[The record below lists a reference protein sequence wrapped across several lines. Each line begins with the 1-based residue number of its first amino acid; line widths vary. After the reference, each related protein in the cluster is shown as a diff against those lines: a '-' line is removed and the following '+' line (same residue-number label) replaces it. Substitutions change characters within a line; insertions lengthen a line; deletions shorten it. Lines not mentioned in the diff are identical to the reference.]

1 MNADEL
7 LADWFA
13 LSRQR
18 PFSES
23 TIQIYTR
30 IWAMWCEWLEN
41 ESKSRAGGAL
51 CFLTA
56 TSEDVSKFLQ
66 SPYPSSW
73 VRHQQPSSDRPKIRY
88 LQLLGRIYDHA
99 LGCGIMDRNPTREL
113 DSSLSGDSGPIP
125 QTLTPDEWAA
135 IYSGMPMG
143 CKRSAFR
150 DRAVMLLLM
159 DAGLSI
165 GEMAALERSDVERDI
180 LTRSQLQVVIRG
192 SRDAQR
198 RTLKLNLRTSLTLE
212 MWLQVRESISPSPT
226 VKGDPVFL
234 TDTRSR
240 FSRRVLYY
248 LANRM
253 IGDGIGAVGRRR
265 LANCGVTIVR
275 NTRILMWAQSGMS
288 QKQVMQMAGFI
299 NAWSF
304 RGLWPGSPGFPGT
317 PPEIDRLAFRTGT
330 DRSRDDD
337 QISR

>member
-30 IWAMWCEWLEN
+30 IWAMWCEWLEK
-41 ESKSRAGGAL
+41 ESKSCAGGSL
-51 CFLTA
+51 CFMTA
-56 TSEDVSKFLQ
+56 TSEDVFKFVQ
-66 SPYPSSW
+66 SPYPGNW
-73 VRHQQPSSDRPKIRY
+73 QRHQQPSSDRPKNRY

-99 LGCGIMDRNPTREL
+99 LRCGVMDCNPTREL
-113 DSSLSGDSGPIP
+113 DSSLAGDRGPIP
-125 QTLTPDEWAA
+125 QTLTPAEWAA

-143 CKRSAFR
+143 CKRSDLR
-150 DRAVMLLLM
+150 NRAVMLLLM
-159 DAGLSI
+159 DAGLST
-165 GEMAALERSDVERDI
+165 GEMAALERSDVERNI

-198 RTLKLNLRTSLTLE
+198 RTLTLNLRTSLTLE
-212 MWLQVRESISPSPT
+212 RWLQERESILQSPQ

-240 FSRRVLYY
+240 FTRRVLDY

-253 IGDGIGAVGRRR
+253 IGDAIGAAGPRRF
-265 LANCGVTIVR
+265 ANGGVSIVR

-288 QKQVMQMAGFI
+288 QKQVIQMAGFI

-304 RGLWPGSPGFPGT
+304 RGLWPGLPGFAGT
-317 PPEIDRLAFRTGT
+317 PPAIDRRARRTST
-330 DRSRDDD
+330 DRSLGDD
-337 QISR
+337 QISQ